1 MVPKSLVNLILSR
14 VLAPRADIPRTLR
27 MPVRAGH
34 RSHIGRTVTIPGL
47 VREIRRLP
55 NGSRGNHLNS
65 PLLLIRTLVTK
76 MPARRSPRLDRAARV
91 SEAGLLS
98 LLRC

>member
-1 MVPKSLVNLILSR
+1 M
-14 VLAPRADIPRTLR
+14 
-27 MPVRAGH
+27 
-34 RSHIGRTVTIPGL
+34 TIPGL

-76 MPARRSPRLDRAARV
+76 NAGSPQPSSRSGRKGFRGGTIVLAALLAAAVGGVSGGLVDR
-91 SEAGLLS
+91 S
-98 LLRC
+98 LTKK